1 MKDDKGDLDLTKQIE
16 KLQRQIE
23 DLKAELSRAKED
35 HQYDILVH
43 KKELENLRNPVKRF
57 RNKGII

>member
-35 HQYDILVH
+35 NQYDRMVH
-43 KKELENLRNPVKRF
+43 KKELENLMNPVKRF

>member
-35 HQYDILVH
+35 NQYDRMVH
-43 KKELENLRNPVKRF
+43 KKELENLRNPVKQF

>member
-43 KKELENLRNPVKRF
+43 KKELENLRNPVKQF

>member
-16 KLQRQIE
+16 ELQRQIE

-43 KKELENLRNPVKRF
+43 KKELENLRNPVKQF